1 MLASTLPRN
10 WQPKFRAGSQAPL
23 ARLALCTLTLLLSAN
38 SYSANN
44 ISANNNSAHNELTL
58 EPCQVQ
64 GSNGQ
69 VAADCGRLQR
79 PLNFEDP
86 DGAQISLFVA
96 VIRSLAPNPAAD
108 AVTVVNG
115 GPGASST
122 ELYADLAGVFGGL
135 LRDRDIVVI
144 DQRGTGQST
153 PLECPELEAA
163 TSSSVDP
170 SQEQMRDE
178 LQGFTKQCLAALPAD
193 PRFFTTSAAVRDLEA
208 VREALGYDQLNLYG
222 VSYGTRVVQH
232 YARRYPAQ
240 TRALIIDGVL
250 PPGLAMGPMV
260 SSNAQLVLDNIFTRC
275 AAEPA
280 CQQAFPNLSADFK
293 TLATQL
299 RAAPVTLQ
307 VNDPVTGVP
316 VDLDLGYGHLATSI
330 RIMAYAPETVSLIP
344 VLIDQA
350 ANHNN
355 YLPIATQALQI
366 QQQLNASMSYGMHNA
381 VVCTEDV
388 PFLSDSERL
397 GSGVIE
403 TYLGAEQVQSLVAMC
418 DVWPAGL
425 LDEDLREPLSSDIP
439 TLVLSGEQDP
449 ITPPRYGT
457 QVAEGLSRSH
467 HVIAPG
473 QGHGVISRGCIPRL
487 LMEFLEELD
496 TTTLDTQC
504 TQRLGP
510 EPFFVDLMG
519 PSRQSTQA
527 STLQSPQPKKP
538 QLRNPQLRN
547 KELTND

>member
-1 MLASTLPRN
+1 MLASTLPKF
-10 WQPKFRAGSQAPL
+10 WQPKTRL
-23 ARLALCTLTLLLSAN
+23 ARLALCALACLCCANGAAASSELS
-38 SYSANN
+38 
-44 ISANNNSAHNELTL
+44 L
-58 EPCQVQ
+58 EPCQVE

-69 VAADCGRLQR
+69 VAADCGRLER
-79 PLNFEDP
+79 PLDFEDP
-86 DGAQISLFVA
+86 NGAQISLFVA

-108 AVTVVNG
+108 AVTIVNG

-135 LRDRDIVVI
+135 LRDHDIVVI

-153 PLECPELEAA
+153 PLECPELEAV

-170 SQEQMRDE
+170 SLEQMREE

-208 VREALGYDQLNLYG
+208 IREALGYSQLNLYG

-260 SSNAQLVLDNIFTRC
+260 SRNAQRVLDNIFARC
-275 AAEPA
+275 ANEPA
-280 CQQAFPNLSADFK
+280 CQQAFPNLPADFK
-293 TLATQL
+293 ALAKQL
-299 RAAPVTLQ
+299 RTAPVALEL
-307 VNDPVTGVP
+307 NDPLTGVP

-388 PFLSDSERL
+388 PFLSESERL
-397 GSGVIE
+397 GSDVTN

-418 DVWPAGL
+418 DVWPVGV
-425 LDEDLREPLSSDIP
+425 LDEDLREPLSSAIP

-449 ITPPRYGT
+449 ITPPMYGT
-457 QVAEGLSRSH
+457 QVAQGLSRSH

-487 LMEFLEELD
+487 IMDFFEELD
-496 TTTLDTQC
+496 TTTLDTEC
-504 TQRLGP
+504 TERLGP

-519 PSRQSTQA
+519 PGRQPTQA
-527 STLQSPQPKKP
+527 PALQSPQLKD
-538 QLRNPQLRN
+538 N
-547 KELTND
+547 ELTND

>member
-1 MLASTLPRN
+1 MLPSL
-10 WQPKFRAGSQAPL
+10 WQPNTRAGSQRL
-23 ARLALCTLTLLLSAN
+23 LTHLALCALAWLCCAHSAAAN
-38 SYSANN
+38 SS
-44 ISANNNSAHNELTL
+44 ELNL
-58 EPCQVQ
+58 APCQIE

-69 VAADCGRLQR
+69 AAADCGRLEQ

-86 DGAQISLFVA
+86 NGEQISLFVA
-96 VIRSLAPNPAAD
+96 VIRSHAPNPSGD
-108 AVTVVNG
+108 AVTIING

-153 PLECPELEAA
+153 PLECPELEAV
-163 TSSSVDP
+163 TSSNLAP
-170 SQEQMRDE
+170 SLEQMRKE
-178 LQGFTKQCLAALPAD
+178 LQGFTQQCLAALPAD

-208 VREALGYDQLNLYG
+208 VRKALGYSQLNLYG
-222 VSYGTRVVQH
+222 VSYGTRVAQH

-260 SSNAQLVLDNIFTRC
+260 SSNAQQVLDNIFARC
-275 AAEPA
+275 AKAPA
-280 CQQAFPNLSADFK
+280 CQQAFPKLPADFK
-293 TLATQL
+293 ALAKQL
-299 RAAPVTLQ
+299 RAAPVALRL
-307 VNDPVTGVP
+307 NDPLTGVP
-316 VDLDLGYGHLATSI
+316 VELELGYGHLATSI
-330 RIMAYAPETVSLIP
+330 RLMAYAPETVSLIP

-355 YLPIATQALQI
+355 FLPIATQALQI
-366 QQQLNASMSYGMHNA
+366 QEQLNASMSYGMHNA

-388 PFLSDSERL
+388 PFLSESERL
-397 GSGVIE
+397 GSDVTE

-418 DVWPAGL
+418 DVWPTGL
-425 LDEDLREPLSSDIP
+425 LDDDLREPLSSEIP

-457 QVAEGLSRSH
+457 QVAQGLSRSH

-473 QGHGVISRGCIPRL
+473 QGHGVIARGCIPRL
-487 LMEFLEELD
+487 LMDFFEELD
-496 TTTLDTQC
+496 VTTLNSKC
-504 TQRLGP
+504 TERLGP

-519 PSRQSTQA
+519 PSRKSTPAQA
-527 STLQSPQPKKP
+527 LQDPQPKT
-538 QLRNPQLRN
+538 N
-547 KELTND
+547 ELTHD